1 MTCRCQYSFPAQ
13 VPASQDVKDLL
24 KRIFV
29 PEAKQR
35 ISIDEIFRHPWFV
48 KDIPP
53 AVLDRSYLKQ
63 GRSDQNAHKL
73 SEIIRDANA
82 MG

>member
-1 MTCRCQYSFPAQ
+1 M
-13 VPASQDVKDLL
+13 
-24 KRIFV
+24 

-35 ISIDEIFRHPWFV
+35 INIDEIFQDPWFV

-53 AVLDRSYLKQ
+53 GVLDRNYLKQ